1 LQIAATLPFSCGVS
15 LGSVVT
21 LLRPARLAPRFTRRD
36 PIQMHYFSRRIA
48 VVLLVVSALTSPLS
62 LAPSVVAQETRERRA
77 ANEKEEK
84 TKRTWPTETGSVVKR
99 ASETDEFKLSSEP
112 VMRIALSTDT
122 RVVSI
127 STTAQLLNA
136 SELNSAPQPLE
147 TGRVRIESRLLS
159 PQRQSNDRPYEIELA
174 RSVSREDADRLIES
188 VNKATGES
196 PQAVA
201 DSSGKWRVI
210 IVKQSGE
217 EAEAVSTKLE
227 DAGFDVVTSFKTPVG
242 EDNGR
247 SAADGNQSTSASKDA
262 PKSANKLKLT
272 SRSSVPTRELLAF
285 ARGTTPVLRSSTP
298 LVFASSTGAAAP
310 VRLNDKPYRGKI
322 EVFANTRGALTV
334 VNVIGLEDY
343 VRGVVPNEL
352 SPGGYPAIEALKAQA
367 IAARTYALRNRGQ
380 FASEGYDL
388 LPTTRS
394 QVYRGLSSE
403 HPLSSRAVEET
414 RGMVATYNGEPINA
428 LYTSTCGGRTEDS
441 ENIFN
446 DAVPYL
452 RGRECAAEGK
462 AAFAPFTIKSSRDLF
477 ELKDEKDLAIARD
490 VALLA
495 VNGLSLPAEKVS
507 SAWLST
513 RVTESEVREWL
524 SAAARLARNASFKPP
539 EDATKLPAFS
549 TALVSAVFGD
559 KRADTLLN
567 NADVDYVLSLRDAEQ
582 IPEFNRADVAML
594 LRDGHLSLFADATL
608 RPKESMSRGR
618 VLHAITGLLEAR
630 GLLGIQKGTARPA
643 VSGSLILRSSK
654 GRDQPIVVS
663 HDAFLFRDFG
673 ENTYQMKSLAL
684 VGGEPATF
692 HVGAKGEV
700 DYLEV
705 RPAPNGASAE
715 RFSPF
720 TNWTAELSVGEVQ
733 ARLGRSVRGIGSISD
748 LRIARRGSSRRV
760 IDLEV
765 IGSQGVGHVRGGRI
779 RSALGLREQ
788 LFVIDRVYGESGR
801 VTGFVFTGR
810 GWGHGVGMCQVG
822 AYGLAR
828 QGFTV
833 EQILKA
839 YYTGIEITKVY

>member
-1 LQIAATLPFSCGVS
+1 
-15 LGSVVT
+15 
-21 LLRPARLAPRFTRRD
+21 
-36 PIQMHYFSRRIA
+36 MYYFSRRIA
-48 VVLLVVSALTSPLS
+48 VVLLIVSALASPLS
-62 LAPSVVAQETRERRA
+62 FAPSVVAQETRERRA
-77 ANEKEEK
+77 RNEKEEK
-84 TKRTWPTETGSVVKR
+84 TQRNWPTETGSVVKK
-99 ASETDEFKLSSEP
+99 ASETDESKLSNEP
-112 VMRIALSTDT
+112 TMRIALSTGT
-122 RVVSI
+122 RAVTI

-147 TGRVRIESRLLS
+147 TARVRIESRLLS
-159 PQRQSNDRPYEIELA
+159 PVRQSNDRSYEVELA

-188 VNKATGES
+188 VHSTTGES

-201 DSSGKWRVI
+201 DSSGNWRVVI
-210 IVKQSGE
+210 IKQSGE
-217 EAEAVSTKLE
+217 EAEAVSAKLE
-227 DAGFDVVTSFKTPVG
+227 DAGFEVVTSFKTPVG
-242 EDNGR
+242 ENNGQG
-247 SAADGNQSTSASKDA
+247 AGDGSKTTSVSKDA
-262 PKSANKLKLT
+262 PKSTNKLKLT
-272 SRSSVPTRELLAF
+272 SRPSVPTRELLAF
-285 ARGTTPVLRSSTP
+285 ARGTTPVLRSSAP

-310 VRLNDKPYRGKI
+310 IRFNDKPYRGKI

-394 QVYRGLSSE
+394 QVYRGLASE

-414 RGMVATYNGEPINA
+414 RGMIATYNGEPINA

-462 AAFAPFTIKSSRDLF
+462 TAFAPFTIKSSRDLF

-495 VNGLSLPAEKVS
+495 VNGASVPADKVS
-507 SAWLST
+507 SSWLST
-513 RVTESEVREWL
+513 HVTESEVREWL
-524 SAAARLARNASFKPP
+524 SAAAHLARNASFKPP
-539 EDATKLPAFS
+539 EDATKPPAFS
-549 TALVSAVFGD
+549 TALLSAVFGE

-567 NADVDYVLSLRDAEQ
+567 NADVDYVLSLRDSEQ
-582 IPEFNRADVAML
+582 IPESNRADVAML

-608 RPKESMSRGR
+608 RPKETMSRGR
-618 VLHAITGLLEAR
+618 VLHAIAGLLEAR

-654 GRDQPIVVS
+654 GKDQPIVVS
-663 HDAFLFRDFG
+663 RDAFLFRDFG
-673 ENTYQMKSLAL
+673 ENAYQMKTLAL

-760 IDLEV
+760 VDLEV

-801 VTGFVFTGR
+801 VAGFVFTGR

-833 EQILKA
+833 DQILKV
-839 YYTGIEITKVY
+839 YYTGIELTKLYN